1 MKRVVK
7 LAPWLLA
14 PLLGGA
20 AMLTFLLLYDRG
32 GESSEPPGAV
42 GEQALPGTPVAPE
55 KLQEARDFKEFPLWW
70 LGESFDSLN
79 LRIHWATPERGSPT
93 MNSVYLIYGQCVIEP
108 GHESC
113 GPPLSIL
120 VEPLCSTPPE
130 KVVGLANGPPFAF
143 RGAGALWVDDH
154 LRIWTDDSA
163 IAIWAHPRDRI
174 LKAAEAIVPLGN
186 IDVPLGGSGL
196 PPPNFDKCPPYVE
209 PTIVPFPPDPTPA
222 TPTPAVE
229 GGDGQ

>member
-1 MKRVVK
+1 MRRVGK
-7 LAPWLLA
+7 WGPWLLA

-32 GESSEPPGAV
+32 GESFEPPAAV

-55 KLQEARDFKEFPLWW
+55 KLQEARDFKGFPLWW

-79 LRIHWATPERGSPT
+79 LRIHWATAEHGVPT
-93 MNSVYLIYGQCVIEP
+93 MNAVYLVYGRCVIQP

-113 GPPLSIL
+113 GPPLSII

-130 KVVGLANGPPFAF
+130 KVKNLTKEEITDF
-143 RGAGALWVDDH
+143 RGAKALWIKDH
-154 LRIWTDDSA
+154 LRIWTGDSA
-163 IAIWAHPRDRI
+163 IAIFADSRDRI
-174 LKAAEAIVPLGN
+174 LKAAEALLPLGN
-186 IDVPLGGSGL
+186 IDVALVDSEL
-196 PPPNFDKCPPYVE
+196 PPPNLDKCPPYVE